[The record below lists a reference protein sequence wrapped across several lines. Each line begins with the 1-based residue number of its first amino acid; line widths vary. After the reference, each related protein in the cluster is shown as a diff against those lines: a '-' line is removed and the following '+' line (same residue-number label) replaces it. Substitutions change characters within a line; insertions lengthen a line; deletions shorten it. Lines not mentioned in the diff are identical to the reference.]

1 MRLTF
6 DTDLMPTQPDPSLPK
21 CLVKDYDVEV
31 LADGTWTKVASENG
45 NFLRHR
51 VHAFPPR
58 AITALRLVCRATWG
72 DPSARVFEVRV
83 Y

>member
-1 MRLTF
+1 VRLTF

-21 CLVKDYDVEV
+21 GLVKDYDVEV
-31 LADGTWTKVASENG
+31 LADGTWTKVASESG